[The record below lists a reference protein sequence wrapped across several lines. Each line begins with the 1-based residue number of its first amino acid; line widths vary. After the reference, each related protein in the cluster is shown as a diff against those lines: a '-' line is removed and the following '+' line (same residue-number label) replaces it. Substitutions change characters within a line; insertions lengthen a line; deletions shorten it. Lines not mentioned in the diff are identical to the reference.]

1 MAKKLNEKKSKK
13 DKKNPTLKRP
23 SGENQDSERLQEQ
36 EVEGLEEDVVPHHD
50 DERLWDLADALFDEP
65 HDVGEV
71 LLADGDVSSV
81 EVSGLQPGEEEF
93 TGTHVVA
100 VGPQLHQ
107 RDVQPLQ

>member
-1 MAKKLNEKKSKK
+1 MPEH
-13 DKKNPTLKRP
+13 DH
-23 SGENQDSERLQEQ
+23 
-36 EVEGLEEDVVPHHD
+36 EGLG
-50 DERLWDLADALFDEP
+50 DLAQALLHEVD
-65 HDVGEV
+65 DVGEV